1 MRLQTSLGD
10 TIEPITC
17 AKALSQGTKSKINL
31 IFSIGKEGFNYKH
44 LMCFLLLGIKPY
56 VFGEQLLNSPPPWT
70 ENLSN
75 AGSGTN

>member
-10 TIEPITC
+10 TTEPTTC
-17 AKALSQGTKSKINL
+17 AKALSQGTESKINL
-31 IFSIGKEGFNYKH
+31 TFSIGREGFNYKH
-44 LMCFLLLGIKPY
+44 LMCFLLLDIKPY
-56 VFGEQLLNSPPPWT
+56 VFGEQLLKSPPLWT